1 MARDTGQCESRP
13 RRRETR
19 LWRYKVARCLALL
32 AIGFSPATQ
41 PPTLLSS
48 VDRARVLLAKV
59 LTAMAE
65 ANQQLTSA
73 GPSRSGAKDIEGV
86 GKFKV
91 SERASAQGFGLNS

>member
-1 MARDTGQCESRP
+1 M
-13 RRRETR
+13 
-19 LWRYKVARCLALL
+19 ALL
-32 AIGFSPATQ
+32 LGSPLFGSVSHWLQSCNTATDTAFKRR
-41 PPTLLSS
+41 P
-48 VDRARVLLAKV
+48 RVLLAKV
-59 LTAMAE
+59 LTTGMAE